1 MLISK
6 RCTKFGNFSL
16 DETKSIA
23 MFSDK
28 INHIRIQQVLVFA
41 MGVLSFA
48 VIMTSCTHAS
58 KSCSAYQEI
67 EMAE

>member
-1 MLISK
+1 
-6 RCTKFGNFSL
+6 
-16 DETKSIA
+16 

-28 INHIRIQQVLVFA
+28 INHIRVQQVLVFA
-41 MGVLSFA
+41 MGVLSFV

-67 EMAE
+67 EAAE

>member
-1 MLISK
+1 
-6 RCTKFGNFSL
+6 
-16 DETKSIA
+16 